1 MNPPTMIEVAASLRA
16 CHFNPDADLPLPN
29 IYWCSVYMP
38 GVGEFHT
45 HLAGNHTR
53 LAVFKMADWCSLTHG
68 ARPYRSNSVMKL
80 RRLKLG
86 DLIEN
91 PAAYQTAL
99 DNAKWAGEG
108 DVVVALEAFPAWI
121 TAHVQGLNPPARQLC
136 AANDS
141 QAFWPRPHPELVT
154 AGLVPMIHC
163 VTP

>member
-1 MNPPTMIEVAASLRA
+1 MKTPTMLEVAASLRA
-16 CHFNPDADLPLPN
+16 CQYNPDADLPLPN

-38 GVGEFHT
+38 GIGEFHT

-99 DNAKWAGEG
+99 DNARWAGEG
-108 DVVVALEAFPAWI
+108 DTVVALEKFPAWMA
-121 TAHVQGLNPPARQLC
+121 AHVQGLSVPVRELR
-136 AANDS
+136 AANDG
-141 QAFWPRPHPELVT
+141 WPPVSALS
-154 AGLVPMIHC
+154 A
-163 VTP
+163 

>member
-1 MNPPTMIEVAASLRA
+1 MKTPTMTEVAASLRA
-16 CHFNPDADLPLPN
+16 CQFNPDADLPLPN

-45 HLAGNHTR
+45 HLAGAHTR
-53 LAVFKMADWCSLTHG
+53 IAVFKMADWCSVTHG

-91 PAAYQTAL
+91 PAAYQIAM

-108 DVVVALEAFPAWI
+108 DTVVALEGLPLWI
-121 TAHVQGLNPPARQLC
+121 AAHVQGLNPSVRQLR

-141 QAFWPRPHPELVT
+141 EALCQPLSLDLGVV
-154 AGLVPMIHC
+154 GLSA
-163 VTP
+163 